1 MAEPTA
7 NEPPPLELT
16 AEGISETV
24 TYYSTVVVENLVQF
38 APRLVAAGL
47 VLWIGAWLAG
57 RIHKTVYENVIK
69 SDRIDTTLGAFF
81 AKVVRYILLA
91 GVILLAVSILG
102 VEIASIFVLFSAMTL
117 AIGLA
122 LQGSLGNV
130 AAGLIIIVLRPY
142 RIGDYVELSGEE
154 GIVEEINLFTTSLRR
169 LDNVKV
175 IVSNGDVRSS
185 TIRNYSSLGVRRI
198 DIDFGIDYGDDIS
211 KAQEII
217 LTTAAGHKDVLSDPE
232 PPWAKVALLNS
243 SSVDIQLRVWVRW
256 QDYWETRFDLIRSV
270 KEAFDEGGITIPYP
284 QAVEYVRHVQD

>member
-7 NEPPPLELT
+7 NQPPPFELT

-24 TYYSTVVVENLVQF
+24 TYYSTVMVENFVQF
-38 APRLVAAGL
+38 APKLVAAGL
-47 VLWIGAWLAG
+47 VLWIGAWLSG
-57 RIHKTVYENVIK
+57 RIHKAVYEGVIK
-69 SDRIDTTLGAFF
+69 SERIDTTLGAFF

-102 VEIASIFVLFSAMTL
+102 VQVASIFVLLSAMTL

-175 IVSNGDVRSS
+175 IVSNADVRSA

-198 DIDFGIDYGDDIS
+198 DIDFGIDYGDDIA

-217 LTTAAGHKDVLSDPE
+217 LTTAAAHKDVLSDPE

-243 SSVDIQLRVWVRW
+243 SSVDIQLRVWCRW
-256 QDYWETRFDLIRSV
+256 QDYWETRFDLIRAV
-270 KEAFDEGGITIPYP
+270 KEAFDAGGITIPYP
-284 QAVEYVRHVQD
+284 QAVEYIRQDDN